1 MQIRT
6 VMDAS
11 DTIETTRLRPPL
23 ADLLAG
29 DAFRQLVRFVIGG
42 MAVTLFSAAIYAAAV
57 FLGVAPLAAIVI
69 SHGCGM
75 AAGYAV
81 HSRWS
86 FSADTDNGER
96 GMIVRFL
103 AASSFAFL
111 LNSLWVWLAVD
122 VMRLHALA
130 PLPAMIVLTPLFS
143 FALNRYW
150 VFRAA

>member
-1 MQIRT
+1 M
-6 VMDAS
+6 MDA
-11 DTIETTRLRPPL
+11 ETTPDGKSARLPL
-23 ADLLAG
+23 PELLASDG
-29 DAFRQLVRFVIGG
+29 FRQLVRFVVGG
-42 MAVTLFSAAIYAAAV
+42 MAVTLFSAAIYSATV
-57 FLGVAPLAAIVI
+57 YFGVMPLAANVV

-86 FSADTDNGER
+86 FKADTDEGER
-96 GMIVRFL
+96 AMIARFL
-103 AASSFAFL
+103 IASAFAFL

-122 VMRLHALA
+122 MMRLHPLA
-130 PLPAMIVLTPLFS
+130 PLPAMVVLTPLFS

>member
-1 MQIRT
+1 
-6 VMDAS
+6 MDA
-11 DTIETTRLRPPL
+11 ETTPRRDTARLPL
-23 ADLLAG
+23 AELRAS

-42 MAVTLFSAAIYAAAV
+42 MAVTLFSAGIYSAVV
-57 FLGVAPLAAIVI
+57 FLGVLPLAANVV

-86 FSADTDNGER
+86 FSADTEGGER
-96 GMIVRFL
+96 AMIARFL
-103 AASSFAFL
+103 IASAFAFL
-111 LNSLWVWLAVD
+111 LNSLWVWIAVD
-122 VMRLHALA
+122 VLRLHPLA
-130 PLPAMIVLTPLFS
+130 PLPAMVVLTPLFS

>member
-1 MQIRT
+1 
-6 VMDAS
+6 MDARQTPS
-11 DTIETTRLRPPL
+11 KHDLRAQL
-23 ADLLAG
+23 ADLLAS
-29 DAFRQLVRFVIGG
+29 DAFRQLLRFVVGG
-42 MAVTLFSAAIYAAAV
+42 LAVTLFSAAIYATAV
-57 FLGVAPLAAIVI
+57 WLGVFPLAANVI

-86 FSADTDNGER
+86 FKADTDDGER
-96 GMIVRFL
+96 AMIVRFL
-103 AASSFAFL
+103 IASAFAFL

-122 VMRLHALA
+122 VARMHPLS
-130 PLPAMIVLTPLFS
+130 PLPAMVVLTPLFS

>member
-1 MQIRT
+1 
-6 VMDAS
+6 MDAS
-11 DTIETTRLRPPL
+11 QTPDGTRTRLDI
-23 ADLLAG
+23 AELLASDG
-29 DAFRQLVRFVIGG
+29 FRQLLRFVVGG
-42 MAVTLFSAAIYAAAV
+42 LAVTLFSAAIYATAV
-57 FLGVAPLAAIVI
+57 WLDVLPLAANVI

-86 FSADTDNGER
+86 FKADTDDGER
-96 GMIVRFL
+96 AMIVRFL
-103 AASSFAFL
+103 IASAFAFL

-122 VMRLHALA
+122 VMRLHPLT
-130 PLPAMIVLTPLFS
+130 PLPAMVVLTPLFS